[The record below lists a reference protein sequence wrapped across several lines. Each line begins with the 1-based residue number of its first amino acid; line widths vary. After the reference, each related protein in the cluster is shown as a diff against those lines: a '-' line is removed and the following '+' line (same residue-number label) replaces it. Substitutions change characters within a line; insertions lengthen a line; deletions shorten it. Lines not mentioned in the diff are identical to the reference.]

1 MELAIEQQLNAI
13 SHDAIRAKS
22 KNEIQQLANELLQ
35 KMTLTEKIGQLFQLA
50 PPEANVEGL
59 KWEHG
64 ESNASAQLISAGK
77 VGSIL
82 SVVESSTIFKLQK
95 LAVDNSRLGIP
106 LFFAADMIHGCRTGF
121 PINLAM
127 ACSFDPELIEK
138 SCQQIAYEI
147 AHTGLNLTFS
157 PMVDLVRDPRWGRV
171 MESNGEDPYLNS
183 QLAAAYVRGYQQ
195 GDFSANY
202 SVAACCKHFAAYGA
216 IEGGREYN
224 TVDMSEREL
233 RQHYLPGYKACADA
247 GVASFM
253 TSFNIYDGV
262 PATANK
268 FLLRDI
274 LRNEW
279 QYQGFAI
286 SDYTS
291 SYEMLDHKTAKDE
304 EDVALQCILAGL
316 DHEMVSTSYL
326 NHLENLV
333 NAGKVSLDL
342 INEAVL
348 RMLQFKFQIGLFDNP
363 YKHIYANP
371 EQYMRNS
378 ETLKLA
384 HQAALESV
392 VLLRNKHDLLPLS
405 KQGKKIA
412 LIGPFANSNQV
423 VGAWGSLAK
432 DAECVSLLTGISS
445 LVGADALLCTA
456 GCAIN
461 DQDRSGF
468 AEALELAKQADVVI
482 LALGEDQNMSGEAKS
497 RAYLNIPGVQ
507 NELALAIKALNKP
520 MVSIIFSGRP
530 LELGWYAEH
539 SDAILQAWFL
549 GNESGNALASLLF
562 GDANPSAKL
571 AMSFPYTVGQIP
583 VYYNQYKTGRPSPTG
598 EYSLFR
604 SCYIDV
610 PNYPLF
616 SFGFGLSYSK
626 FEYKNL
632 KVSEKTLVAAQQLIV
647 SVELCNTSVVAGA
660 EVVQLYIECTNF
672 SVVRPQRELKAFKRV
687 FLEQNSCKIVEF
699 TLTQQDLAYYNIDM
713 KFTPENR
720 DYVVYVG
727 GSSQATLNANFSYS
741 AED

>member
-1 MELAIEQQLNAI
+1 MQLSLEQQLSAL
-13 SHDAIRAKS
+13 SHEEIPAKS
-22 KNEIQQLANELLQ
+22 KAEIHRLATILLQ
-35 KMTLTEKIGQLFQLA
+35 KMTLAEKIGQLFQLA

-59 KWEHG
+59 KWEHA

-82 SVVESSTIFKLQK
+82 SVVDSLTIFKLQK
-95 LAVDNSRLGIP
+95 LAVEHSRLGIP

-121 PINLAM
+121 PINLAL
-127 ACSFDPELIEK
+127 ACSFDPELIEN
-138 SCQQIAYEI
+138 SCKQIAYEI

-195 GDFSANY
+195 GDFSSNY

-233 RQHYLPGYKACADA
+233 RQHYLPGYKACAEA
-247 GVASFM
+247 EVASFM

-279 QYQGFAI
+279 QYQGFTI

-304 EDVALQCILAGL
+304 ADVALQCILAGL

-326 NHLENLV
+326 DNLETLV
-333 NAGKVSLDL
+333 ETGKVSLNL
-342 INEAVL
+342 IDEATL
-348 RMLQFKFQIGLFDNP
+348 RILQFKFQIGLFDNP
-363 YKHIYANP
+363 YKHIYANQ
-371 EQYMRNS
+371 EQYMRKP
-378 ETLKLA
+378 ETLRLA
-384 HQAALESV
+384 HEAALKSV
-392 VLLRNKHDLLPLS
+392 VLLKNEQSILPL
-405 KQGKKIA
+405 KKNGVKIA
-412 LIGPFANSNQV
+412 LIGPFADSNQV

-432 DAECVSLLTGISS
+432 DAECTSLVAGISA
-445 LVGADALLCTA
+445 LVGNENLMCLP

-461 DQDRSGF
+461 DHDRSGF
-468 AEALELAKQADVVI
+468 AAALELAQQADVVI
-482 LALGEDQNMSGEAKS
+482 LALGEDQEMSGEAKS
-497 RAYLNIPGVQ
+497 RAYLNIPGMQ
-507 NELALAIKALNKP
+507 NELAILIKSLAKP
-520 MVSIIFSGRP
+520 LISIIFSGRP

-539 SDAILQAWFL
+539 SDALLQAWFL
-549 GNESGNALASLLF
+549 GNESGNALANLLF
-562 GDANPSAKL
+562 GDANPSGKL

-604 SCYIDV
+604 SSFIDV

-616 SFGFGLSYSK
+616 HFGFGLSYSK

-632 KVSEKTLVAAQQLIV
+632 EIDKELLIALQQLTV
-647 SVELCNTSVVAGA
+647 CVEVCNTSGVNGT
-660 EVVQLYIECTNF
+660 EVVQLYIECANF
-672 SVVRPQRELKAFKRV
+672 SVVRPLRELKAFRRV
-687 FLEQNSCKIVEF
+687 LVAANSSKIVEF
-699 TLTQQDLAYYNIDM
+699 TLTKRDLAYYNIEM
-713 KFTPENR
+713 KFTPEDR
-720 DYVVYVG
+720 KYVVYVG
-727 GSSQATLNANFSYS
+727 GSSQAELSVEFSYQS
-741 AED
+741 EV